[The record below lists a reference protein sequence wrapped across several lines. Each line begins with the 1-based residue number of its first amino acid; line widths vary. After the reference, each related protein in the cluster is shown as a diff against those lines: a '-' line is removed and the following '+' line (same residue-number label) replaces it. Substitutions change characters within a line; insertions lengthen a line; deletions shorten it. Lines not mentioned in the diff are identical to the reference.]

1 MSAPTSTAPTSTAPP
16 ATGAPELDSL
26 LEIARTVVAIAAE
39 LGAEEALAGVGRS
52 VSTELTRRD
61 GRIEKAEESRSLG
74 LSASLMVDGRYS
86 AHATSDLRPEALRE
100 FLTRAVQ
107 ATRYLEPDAD
117 RRLPDRALMGD
128 ADIAALDTWDAG
140 HAAQDGDARRT
151 LVQSLEEATRA
162 QAADLAV
169 RSVSSF
175 AWSGRSE
182 RASVASNG
190 WESAWR
196 STSFGSG
203 VTLSLEDAGGRLPE
217 AWFMT
222 SARHRADVVGV
233 DTVAEQAVL
242 HGRHRLGSGPAPSGR
257 YPMLV
262 ENKLVGRVLGVL
274 LGPMQGEALYEKRS
288 CLEGRLG
295 QRIANAR
302 LTLIDD
308 PLIPRAAGSSPHD
321 GDGLPSRRR
330 VLVQDGVLQE
340 FLIDVYNG
348 RRLGQAP
355 TGGDT
360 GNLLVAPGASS
371 PERLLAG
378 LPRAIRVEGF
388 LGGNTNPTSGDFSF
402 GVHGVLLQ
410 GGVAVQHVSEM
421 NISGNLFE
429 LLERYADA
437 ADDVWTWSAWRT
449 PSLLFDDIQ
458 FSGS

>member
-1 MSAPTSTAPTSTAPP
+1 MSASSTAPG
-16 ATGAPELDSL
+16 GAPELDAL
-26 LEIARTVVAIAAE
+26 LDIARQVVAIATS

-74 LSASLMVDGRYS
+74 LRASLMVDGRFS
-86 AHATSDLRPEALRE
+86 AHATSDLRPDALRE
-100 FLTRAVQ
+100 FLERAVQ
-107 ATRYLEPDAD
+107 ATRYLEPDPH
-117 RRLPDRALMGD
+117 RRLPDRHLMGD
-128 ADIAALDTWDAG
+128 ADIAALDAWDPGFAG
-140 HAAQDGDARRT
+140 QDGPIRRA
-151 LVQSLEEATRA
+151 LVQDLEQATRA
-162 QAADLAV
+162 HAADLAV

-175 AWSGRSE
+175 AWDGRSE

-196 STSFGSG
+196 STSFGGG
-203 VTLSLEDAGGRLPE
+203 VTLSLEDEGGRLPE
-217 AWFMT
+217 SWSMS
-222 SARHRADVVGV
+222 SARHRADVLGV
-233 DTVAEQAVL
+233 EPIAAEAVRL
-242 HGRHRLGSGPAPSGR
+242 GRNRLGSGPAASGR

-262 ENKLVGRVLGVL
+262 ESKLVGRVLGVL

-295 QRIANAR
+295 QRIASPR
-302 LTLIDD
+302 LTLVDD

-348 RRLGQAP
+348 RRLGQPP

-360 GNLLVAPGASS
+360 GNLVVAPGTSS

-388 LGGNTNPTSGDFSF
+388 LGGNANPASGDFSF
-402 GVHGVLLQ
+402 GISGQLLER
-410 GGVAVQHVSEM
+410 GRPVANVSEM
-421 NISGNLFE
+421 NVSGNLFE
-429 LLERYADA
+429 LFARFALA

-449 PSLLFDDIQ
+449 PSLLFDDVQ